1 MNLWQKLMNSHKR
14 NFFLGVWPFLEIKV
28 EDDGRVKNLMPLLP
42 HYVCLKALMLTF
54 FVGSKK
60 DMFYALDPCSM
71 LMPFP

>member
-1 MNLWQKLMNSHKR
+1 MLFVQIHQIEFNENK
-14 NFFLGVWPFLEIKV
+14 KV
-28 EDDGRVKNLMPLLP
+28 ARFARIFYCCKMMKKILMPLLP